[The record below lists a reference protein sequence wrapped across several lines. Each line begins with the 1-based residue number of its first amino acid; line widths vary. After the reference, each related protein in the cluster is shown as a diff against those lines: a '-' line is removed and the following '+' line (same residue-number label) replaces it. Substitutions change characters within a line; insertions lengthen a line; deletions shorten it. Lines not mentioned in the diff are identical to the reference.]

1 MQVPSAAP
9 KSPAAILAR
18 LFETERG
25 EMTRQLAQHILRL
38 GFPAED
44 RARMHELAKKNQEGG
59 LAPGELE
66 ELDNYVTA
74 ADWLSLLQSQ
84 ARKKLGGKPGSG
96 NRG

>member
-1 MQVPSAAP
+1 MQVTTAVP

-18 LFETERG
+18 LFETGRG
-25 EMTRQLAQHILRL
+25 AMTRQLARHILRL

-44 RARMHELAKKNQEGG
+44 QARMHALAEKNQEGS

-66 ELDNYVTA
+66 ELDYYVTA

-84 ARKKLGGKPGSG
+84 ARKKLGVKPGSG
-96 NRG
+96 NHG